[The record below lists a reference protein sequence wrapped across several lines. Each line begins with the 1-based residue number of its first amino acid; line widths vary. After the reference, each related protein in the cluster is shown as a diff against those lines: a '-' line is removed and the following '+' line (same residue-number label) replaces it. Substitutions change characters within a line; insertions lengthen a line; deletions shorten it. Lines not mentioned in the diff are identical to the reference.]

1 MFYGIVIEWIKTR
14 VCKVREKRKE
24 SLMKAKRVVG
34 VLAALLL
41 CICMIMP
48 VNTDAAAQVRV
59 RTVKGVTSS
68 YTGRMSYCYVN
79 GQKRQLTKYPIFKK
93 SGAYMGPVGAILKNS
108 KLKVKVT
115 AKGDKLT
122 LTYGPN
128 TVIVRADSRIAVTN
142 GQKSTMGAP
151 VVHGTYTATGKRRWI
166 VPLNSVCTRLGINYK
181 LSNGKIY
188 ISGTTQSSSN
198 NTTGSI
204 TTTTTTTKPSTTSS
218 KDKIKIVIDAGHGGS
233 DSGATGN
240 GMAEKNLTL
249 AIVLAAKRSFDKDS
263 RFQVSY
269 TRTSDTYPSLS
280 QRAKL
285 ANNKNADMFLCVH
298 INSASASAHGTET
311 LWSKSRNSATQKKG
325 LTSKTLATAMQS
337 AAVAATGFT
346 NRGLVDRPNLYVLK
360 HTNMPACLIEYG
372 FISNK
377 TESARMKANTSAYGK
392 ALYKAVVNLMKK
404 QGKY

>member
-1 MFYGIVIEWIKTR
+1 
-14 VCKVREKRKE
+14 
-24 SLMKAKRVVG
+24 MKAKRVVG

-68 YTGRMSYCYVN
+68 YTGRKSYCYVN
-79 GQKRQLTKYPIFKK
+79 GQKRKLTKYPIFKK

-108 KLKVKVT
+108 KLKVKAT

-198 NTTGSI
+198 NTTGS
-204 TTTTTTTKPSTTSS
+204 

-298 INSASASAHGTET
+298 INSARASAHGTET

-346 NRGLVDRPNLYVLK
+346 NRRLVDRPNLYVLK

-372 FISNK
+372 FISNRK
-377 TESARMKANTSAYGK
+377 ESARMKANTSAYGK

>member
-1 MFYGIVIEWIKTR
+1 
-14 VCKVREKRKE
+14 
-24 SLMKAKRVVG
+24 MKAKRIVSVCMA
-34 VLAALLL
+34 VLL
-41 CICMIMP
+41 CICLITP
-48 VNTDAAAQVRV
+48 ISTDAAAKVRV

-68 YTGRMSYCYVN
+68 YSGRMNSCYVN
-79 GQKRQLTKYPIFKK
+79 GQKIGLTKIPIFKK
-93 SGAYMGPVGAILKNS
+93 SGAYMGSAAAIFKHS
-108 KLKVKVT
+108 KLKVSMTVKKDV
-115 AKGDKLT
+115 LT
-122 LTYGPN
+122 LKYGPN
-128 TVIVRADSRIAVTN
+128 TVVMKADSRTAVTN
-142 GQKSTMGAP
+142 GVSSSMGAP
-151 VVHGTYTATGKRRWI
+151 VVHGTYTATGKKRWI
-166 VPLNSVCTRLGINYK
+166 VPLKSVCTRLGINYK
-181 LSNGKIY
+181 LSGGKIY
-188 ISGTTQSSSN
+188 ISGNTNSSAS
-198 NTTGSI
+198 S
-204 TTTTTTTKPSTTSS
+204 TTTTKPATDATSTTTNN

-249 AIVLAAKRSFDKDS
+249 AIVLAAKKSFDKDS

-280 QRAKL
+280 QRANL
-285 ANNKNADMFLCVH
+285 ANNKNADMFLCIH

-311 LWSKSRNSATQKKG
+311 LWSKGRNSVTQKKG

-337 AAVAATGFT
+337 ATVAATGFT

-377 TESARMKANTSAYGK
+377 TEAARMKANTTAYGK

>member
-1 MFYGIVIEWIKTR
+1 
-14 VCKVREKRKE
+14 
-24 SLMKAKRVVG
+24 MKAKRIVSVCMA
-34 VLAALLL
+34 VLL
-41 CICMIMP
+41 CICLITP
-48 VNTDAAAQVRV
+48 ISTDAAAKVRV

-68 YTGRMSYCYVN
+68 YSGRMNSCYVN
-79 GQKRQLTKYPIFKK
+79 GQKIGLTKIPIFKK
-93 SGAYMGPVGAILKNS
+93 SGAYMGSAAAIFKHS
-108 KLKVKVT
+108 KLKVSMTVKKDV
-115 AKGDKLT
+115 LT
-122 LTYGPN
+122 LKYGPN
-128 TVIVRADSRIAVTN
+128 TVVMKADSRTAVTN
-142 GQKSTMGAP
+142 GVSSSMGAP
-151 VVHGTYTATGKRRWI
+151 VVHGTYTATGKKRWI
-166 VPLNSVCTRLGINYK
+166 VPLKSVCTRLGINYK
-181 LSNGKIY
+181 LSGGKIY
-188 ISGTTQSSSN
+188 ISGNTNSSAS
-198 NTTGSI
+198 S
-204 TTTTTTTKPSTTSS
+204 TTTTKPATDTTSTTTNN

-249 AIVLAAKRSFDKDS
+249 AIVLAAKKSFDKDS

-280 QRAKL
+280 QRANL
-285 ANNKNADMFLCVH
+285 ANNKNADMFLCIH

-311 LWSKSRNSATQKKG
+311 LWSKGRNSVTQKKG

-337 AAVAATGFT
+337 ATVAATGFT

-377 TESARMKANTSAYGK
+377 TEAARMKANTTAYGK

>member
-1 MFYGIVIEWIKTR
+1 MEHTQLQ
-14 VCKVREKRKE
+14 VREDGLFRLIVCVQDLVLTTSCQME
-24 SLMKAKRVVG
+24 RFIFQERHRVVQ
-34 VLAALLL
+34 
-41 CICMIMP
+41 II
-48 VNTDAAAQVRV
+48 
-59 RTVKGVTSS
+59 
-68 YTGRMSYCYVN
+68 
-79 GQKRQLTKYPIFKK
+79 RQ
-93 SGAYMGPVGAILKNS
+93 
-108 KLKVKVT
+108 
-115 AKGDKLT
+115 
-122 LTYGPN
+122 
-128 TVIVRADSRIAVTN
+128 
-142 GQKSTMGAP
+142 
-151 VVHGTYTATGKRRWI
+151 
-166 VPLNSVCTRLGINYK
+166 
-181 LSNGKIY
+181 
-188 ISGTTQSSSN
+188 
-198 NTTGSI
+198 
-204 TTTTTTTKPSTTSS
+204 
-218 KDKIKIVIDAGHGGS
+218 
-233 DSGATGN
+233 
-240 GMAEKNLTL
+240 
-249 AIVLAAKRSFDKDS
+249 AAKRSFDKDS

-372 FISNK
+372 FISNRK
-377 TESARMKANTSAYGK
+377 ESARMKANTSAYGK

>member
-1 MFYGIVIEWIKTR
+1 
-14 VCKVREKRKE
+14 
-24 SLMKAKRVVG
+24 MKAKRVVS

-41 CICMIMP
+41 CSCMIMP

-79 GQKRQLTKYPIFKK
+79 GQKRNLTKYPIFKK

-108 KLKVKVT
+108 KLKVKAT

-128 TVIVRADSRIAVTN
+128 TVVVQADSRTAVTN

-151 VVHGTYTATGKRRWI
+151 VIHGTYTATGKRRWI

-188 ISGTTQSSSN
+188 ISGTTKSSSN
-198 NTTGSI
+198 NTTSNTTT
-204 TTTTTTTKPSTTSS
+204 TTTTTTTKPSTGSN

-249 AIVLAAKRSFDKDS
+249 AIVLAAKRSFDRDS

-280 QRAKL
+280 QRANL

-311 LWSKSRNSATQKKG
+311 LWNKSRNSVTQKKG
-325 LTSKTLATAMQS
+325 LTSKTLAKAMHS
-337 AAVAATGFT
+337 GAIAATGFT
-346 NRGLVDRPNLYVLK
+346 NRGLVDRPGLYVLK
-360 HTNMPACLIEYG
+360 HTKMPACLIEYG

-377 TESARMKANTSAYGK
+377 KESARMKANTSAYGN
-392 ALYKAVVNLMKK
+392 ALYKSVVNLMKK

>member
-1 MFYGIVIEWIKTR
+1 
-14 VCKVREKRKE
+14 
-24 SLMKAKRVVG
+24 MKAKRVVG

-79 GQKRQLTKYPIFKK
+79 GQKRNLTKYPIFKK

-108 KLKVKVT
+108 KLKVKAT

-128 TVIVRADSRIAVTN
+128 TVVVQADSRTAVTN

-166 VPLNSVCTRLGINYK
+166 VPLNSVCTRLGISYK

-188 ISGTTQSSSN
+188 ISGTTKSSSD
-198 NTTGSI
+198 NTTSNI
-204 TTTTTTTKPSTTSS
+204 TTTTTITKPSTGSS

-249 AIVLAAKRSFDKDS
+249 AIVLAAKRSFDRDN

-280 QRAKL
+280 QRANL

-311 LWSKSRNSATQKKG
+311 LWNKSRNSVTQKKG
-325 LTSKTLATAMQS
+325 LTSKTLAKAMQS
-337 AAVAATGFT
+337 GAVAATGFT
-346 NRGLVDRPNLYVLK
+346 NRGLVDRPGLYVLK
-360 HTNMPACLIEYG
+360 HTKMPACLIEYG

>member
-1 MFYGIVIEWIKTR
+1 
-14 VCKVREKRKE
+14 
-24 SLMKAKRVVG
+24 MKAKRVVG

-68 YTGRMSYCYVN
+68 YTGRKSYCYVN
-79 GQKRQLTKYPIFKK
+79 GQKRKLTKYPIFKK

-108 KLKVKVT
+108 KLKVKAT

-151 VVHGTYTATGKRRWI
+151 AVHGTYTATGKRRWI

-372 FISNK
+372 FISNRK
-377 TESARMKANTSAYGK
+377 ESARMKANTSAYGK

>member
-1 MFYGIVIEWIKTR
+1 M
-14 VCKVREKRKE
+14 
-24 SLMKAKRVVG
+24 
-34 VLAALLL
+34 
-41 CICMIMP
+41 
-48 VNTDAAAQVRV
+48 
-59 RTVKGVTSS
+59 
-68 YTGRMSYCYVN
+68 
-79 GQKRQLTKYPIFKK
+79 
-93 SGAYMGPVGAILKNS
+93 
-108 KLKVKVT
+108 
-115 AKGDKLT
+115 
-122 LTYGPN
+122 
-128 TVIVRADSRIAVTN
+128 
-142 GQKSTMGAP
+142 
-151 VVHGTYTATGKRRWI
+151 
-166 VPLNSVCTRLGINYK
+166 CTRLGINYK

-198 NTTGSI
+198 NTTGST
-204 TTTTTTTKPSTTSS
+204 TTTTTTTKPSTTGS

>member
-1 MFYGIVIEWIKTR
+1 
-14 VCKVREKRKE
+14 
-24 SLMKAKRVVG
+24 MKA
-34 VLAALLL
+34 
-41 CICMIMP
+41 
-48 VNTDAAAQVRV
+48 
-59 RTVKGVTSS
+59 
-68 YTGRMSYCYVN
+68 
-79 GQKRQLTKYPIFKK
+79 
-93 SGAYMGPVGAILKNS
+93 
-108 KLKVKVT
+108 T

-311 LWSKSRNSATQKKG
+311 LWSKSRNSATQKKRLNFQDSCYSNAECSG
-325 LTSKTLATAMQS
+325 CSYRIYKQRTCRQTKSVCFKT
-337 AAVAATGFT
+337 
-346 NRGLVDRPNLYVLK
+346 
-360 HTNMPACLIEYG
+360 H
-372 FISNK
+372 
-377 TESARMKANTSAYGK
+377 
-392 ALYKAVVNLMKK
+392 
-404 QGKY
+404 KYASMSY

>member
-1 MFYGIVIEWIKTR
+1 MKT
-14 VCKVREKRKE
+14 KRII
-24 SLMKAKRVVG
+24 G

-41 CICMIMP
+41 CVCLVAPIS
-48 VNTDAAAQVRV
+48 TDAASKVRV

-68 YTGRMSYCYVN
+68 YSGRMNSCYVN
-79 GQKRQLTKYPIFKK
+79 GKKIGLTKTPIFKK
-93 SGAYMGPVGAILKNS
+93 SGAYMGPVAAILKNS
-108 KLKVKVT
+108 SLKVK
-115 AKGDKLT
+115 AKSTKTKLT

-128 TVIVRADSRIAVTN
+128 TVVLKADSRTAVTN
-142 GQKSTMGAP
+142 GVSSKMGAAA
-151 VVHGTYTATGKRRWI
+151 VHGTYTATGKKRWI
-166 VPLNSVCTRLGINYK
+166 VPLNSVCTRLGIGYK
-181 LSNGKIY
+181 LSGGKIR
-188 ISGTTQSSSN
+188 ISGTTQSSAS
-198 NTTGSI
+198 NTTAPA
-204 TTTTTTTKPSTTSS
+204 PSTEDRTTNTVSG
-218 KDKIKIVIDAGHGGS
+218 KEKIKIVIDAGHGGS

-249 AIVLAAKRSFDKDS
+249 AIVLAAKKSFDSDS

-269 TRTSDTYPSLS
+269 TRTADTYPSLS
-280 QRAKL
+280 QRANL

-311 LWSKSRNSATQKKG
+311 LWSKGRNNTTKKNG
-325 LTSKTLATAMQS
+325 LTSQELATAMQS

-377 TESARMKANTSAYGK
+377 TEASRMKANTSVYGR
-392 ALYKAVVNLMKK
+392 ALYNAVVNLMKK
-404 QGKY
+404 QGRY